1 MNWRLIAFEMGLFWN
16 EQSSPMINCEAINPA
31 DQSSS
36 MINRFAISHYVSNHC
51 VSNIEDELKID
62 N

>member
-1 MNWRLIAFEMGLFWN
+1 MGLFWN

>member
-1 MNWRLIAFEMGLFWN
+1 M
-16 EQSSPMINCEAINPA
+16 MINCEAINPS

-36 MINRFAISHYVSNHC
+36 MINRFAISHFVINA
-51 VSNIEDELKID
+51 EDELKIY

>member
-16 EQSSPMINCEAINPA
+16 DQSSSMINCEAINPS
-31 DQSSS
+31 DQSLRDQSPCDQS
-36 MINRFAISHYVSNHC
+36 LREQYCGS
-51 VSNIEDELKID
+51 ID

>member
-1 MNWRLIAFEMGLFWN
+1 MGLFWN
-16 EQSSPMINCEAINPA
+16 DQSSSMINCEAINPS

-36 MINRFAISHYVSNHC
+36 MINHFAINHC
-51 VSNIEDELKID
+51 VNSTADELKIY